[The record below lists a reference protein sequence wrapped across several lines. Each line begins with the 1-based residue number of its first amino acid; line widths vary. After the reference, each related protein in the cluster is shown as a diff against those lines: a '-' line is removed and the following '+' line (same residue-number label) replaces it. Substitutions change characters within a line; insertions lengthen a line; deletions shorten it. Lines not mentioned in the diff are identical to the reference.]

1 MHPLLKHKIILEYD
15 VLQVLSKF
23 IIRHIEKLGKL

>member
-15 VLQVLSKF
+15 VLQVLVNSLSDILKS
-23 IIRHIEKLGKL
+23 